1 MIINDLYLT
10 RSVHLL
16 VEIKNTLR
24 NDVERNFTKNYF
36 LKLLS
41 FRNLTD
47 KVSTPGDD
55 AVANNLSGSSFGSE
69 IYSAILSSQPNLPN
83 LLNTV
88 QRLKALSPPVSFHA
102 DENICQSLRN
112 PYESEYDYF
121 NHI

>member
-24 NDVERNFTKNYF
+24 NGVERNFTKNYF

-69 IYSAILSSQPNLPN
+69 IYSAILSSQPMESS
-83 LLNTV
+83 
-88 QRLKALSPPVSFHA
+88 KYSSASKSSFT
-102 DENICQSLRN
+102 SSVFSRR
-112 PYESEYDYF
+112 
-121 NHI
+121 